1 MSIWDKI
8 KHGIEEVAQD
18 AERAVENLGQ
28 MANKGVVRS
37 QTPEE
42 MQRYSEWEQ
51 ALRQRRL
58 PNFVQNRML
67 QTSQGHLPW
76 ISTAKASEL
85 LLQRSHGVQPIGMVT
100 GNCWYHFG
108 YSWTQGHYDGWHT
121 AVARMRL
128 EALALGANAIVDVR
142 MKVRHGEGDDMDYGV
157 TGTAIRIRG
166 LPPAA
171 EPVVAT
177 VSALEFVRLLE
188 DGVVPVGVAIGANYD
203 WYMPWMGTVADQ
215 ANQMAPF
222 SARYQNMEIS
232 DLSAFQ
238 ENVRR
243 RALYDLRED
252 GRRMAAGVLAH
263 TSYTQ
268 MFRVAADQDN
278 PERFLCRH
286 ISIGTAISYLPK
298 NPPQH
303 ELITMVSLA
312 DHPLTSAP
320 TSRKDLI

>member
-8 KHGIEEVAQD
+8 KQGIEEVALD
-18 AERAVENLGQ
+18 ARHAAENIGQ
-28 MANKGVVRS
+28 NASKGIRS

-58 PNFVQNRML
+58 PSFVQSRMF
-67 QTSQGHLPW
+67 QTSQGRLPW

-121 AVARMRL
+121 AVERMRL
-128 EALALGANAIVDVR
+128 EALALGANAVVDVR
-142 MKVRHGEGDDMDYGV
+142 MQVHRGEHEDMDYGV

-166 LPPAA
+166 LPPSAA
-171 EPVVAT
+171 PVVAT

-188 DGVVPVGVAIGANYD
+188 DGVVPVGIAIGANFD
-203 WYMPWMGTVADQ
+203 WYSPWMGTVAAQ
-215 ANQMAPF
+215 AAQSAPF
-222 SARYQNMEIS
+222 AARYWNMEIT

-252 GRRMAAGVLAH
+252 GRRMAAAVLAH

-268 MFRVAADQDN
+268 MFHVAGDQDN

-286 ISIGTAISYLPK
+286 ISIGTAISYLPQ
-298 NPPQH
+298 NAPQH
-303 ELITMVSLA
+303 ELIPMISLV
-312 DHPLTSAP
+312 DHPLKSAA
-320 TSRKDLI
+320 TARKDLI

>member
-18 AERAVENLGQ
+18 VPRAAQNLGQ
-28 MANKGVVRS
+28 NLGHGIRA

-42 MQRYSEWEQ
+42 MQRCAEWEQ
-51 ALRQRRL
+51 ALQQRRL
-58 PNFVQNRML
+58 PDFVQQRMAKAR
-67 QTSQGHLPW
+67 QGDLPW
-76 ISTAKASEL
+76 ISTANAAEL

-121 AVARMRL
+121 AVERMRL
-128 EALALGANAIVDVR
+128 EAIALGANAIVDVR
-142 MKVRHGEGDDMDYGV
+142 MKVRHGEGEDMDYGV
-157 TGTAIRIRG
+157 TGTAIRFRD

-171 EPVVAT
+171 EPLVAT

-188 DGVVPVGVAIGANYD
+188 DGVVPVGIAIGAYFD
-203 WYMPWMGTVADQ
+203 WYMPWAGTVVEQ
-215 ANQMAPF
+215 TSRQAPF
-222 SARYQNMEIS
+222 AARYWNMEIT
-232 DLSAFQ
+232 DLSNFQ
-238 ENVRR
+238 ANVRR
-243 RALYDLRED
+243 RALYDLQED

-268 MFRVAADQDN
+268 MFRVPDDQN
-278 PERFLCRH
+278 SPERFLCRH
-286 ISIGTAISYLPK
+286 ISIGTAVSYLPK

-303 ELITMVSLA
+303 ELLPIVSLA
-312 DHPLTSAP
+312 DHPLAP
-320 TSRKDLI
+320 MSNPIKDLI

>member
-8 KHGIEEVAQD
+8 KHGIEEVTQD
-18 AERAVENLGQ
+18 AQRAAENLGHNVSQ
-28 MANKGVVRS
+28 GVRS

-51 ALRQRRL
+51 ALQQRRL
-58 PNFVQNRML
+58 PNFVQNRL
-67 QTSQGHLPW
+67 FATSQGHLPW
-76 ISTAKASEL
+76 ISTANAAEL

-121 AVARMRL
+121 AVERMRL
-128 EALALGANAIVDVR
+128 EAIALGANAIVDVR
-142 MKVRHGEGDDMDYGV
+142 MKVRHGEGEDMDYGV
-157 TGTAIRIRG
+157 TGTAIRLTGI
-166 LPPAA
+166 PPATA
-171 EPVVAT
+171 PVIAT

-188 DGVVPVGVAIGANYD
+188 DGVVPVGIAIGANFD

-215 ANQMAPF
+215 ASQQAPF
-222 SARYQNMEIS
+222 AARYWNMEIT
-232 DLSAFQ
+232 DLSTFQ

-252 GRRMAAGVLAH
+252 GRKMAAGVLGH

-268 MFRVAADQDN
+268 MFRVPADQDN

-303 ELITMVSLA
+303 ELLAMISLA
-312 DHPLTSAP
+312 DHPLTSA
-320 TSRKDLI
+320 TDSKKDLI